1 MTQYSPSAS
10 RNPSSTATTAGM
22 EQVPL
27 KVAPSTRGQK
37 QQGVK
42 RPRVAT
48 LSREQLNQVH
58 RQQVALRTCLLQQAG
73 GGDQG
78 WHHTGAC
85 VRVGL
90 GGGAGI

>member
-1 MTQYSPSAS
+1 MISLGSSTKKMKQYSPSAS
-10 RNPSSTATTAGM
+10 RKPSRTATTAGM

-37 QQGVK
+37 QQGVN

-58 RQQVALRTCLLQQAG
+58 RQQAALRTCLLQQADG
-73 GGDQG
+73 S
-78 WHHTGAC
+78 
-85 VRVGL
+85 
-90 GGGAGI
+90 GGATTRECV